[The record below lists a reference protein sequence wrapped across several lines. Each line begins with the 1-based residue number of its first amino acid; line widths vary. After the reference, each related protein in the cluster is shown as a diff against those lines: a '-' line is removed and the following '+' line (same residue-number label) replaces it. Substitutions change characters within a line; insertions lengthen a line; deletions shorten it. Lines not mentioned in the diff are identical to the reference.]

1 MKILVADDSPVI
13 RTAVSVVLSA
23 DGHEIVTAEDGIGT
37 IQAVYREMPDL
48 IVLDIQMPRMTG
60 YMACRLLK
68 EDWTVAHIPVLI
80 LTAHD
85 STEDRYWAAKSGADG
100 YLTKEALGDDLAAAV
115 KSVSASRALS
125 ELSGAQQADPID
137 LDQMDVL
144 ERVTSMLD
152 RKLFEMTVV
161 NDIVT
166 LSTRPLDLKTTLVE
180 LMFIVRRFVSFDV
193 AALALVDEKA
203 ISVHVDRALN
213 IDEFESFVDR
223 AARELHTRADVNYE
237 PSAMQVWRSDTIEML
252 EADSEKLASTFA
264 VELKMRGD
272 VIGLLLLGATTPN
285 AFAPGV
291 AKTLRAISSP
301 MATVIDSSIHHAKLI
316 EEEARHSLSS
326 LYEN

>member
-13 RTAVSVVLSA
+13 RTAVSVVLTA
-23 DGHEIVTAEDGIGT
+23 DGHEIVTAEDGIST

-85 STEDRYWAAKSGADG
+85 STEDRYWAVKSGADG

-115 KSVSASRALS
+115 KSVSAARALS
-125 ELSGAQQADPID
+125 ELSGSKPADPID

-180 LMFIVRRFVSFDV
+180 LMFIVRRFVSFDL
-193 AALALVDEKA
+193 AALALIDEKA
-203 ISVHVDRALN
+203 ISVHVDRAIN
-213 IDEFESFVDR
+213 ADEFQAFIDR
-223 AARELHTRADVNYE
+223 SATELNNRAHLDYE
-237 PSAMQVWRSDTIEML
+237 PSAMQVWRSDSIEML
-252 EADSEKLASTFA
+252 DVDTEKLVSTFA
-264 VELKMRGD
+264 VELKMRGE
-272 VIGLLLLGATTPN
+272 VLGVLLLGATTLN
-285 AFAPGV
+285 AFPPGV

-301 MATVIDSSIHHAKLI
+301 MATVIDSAIHHAKLI

-326 LYEN
+326 LYDN

>member
-125 ELSGAQQADPID
+125 ELSGSQQADPID

-166 LSTRPLDLKTTLVE
+166 LSTRPLDVKTTLVE

-223 AARELHTRADVNYE
+223 AARELHTRADLNYE
-237 PSAMQVWRSDTIEML
+237 PSAMQVWRSDSIEML

-272 VIGLLLLGATTPN
+272 VIGLLLLGATAPN

>member
-37 IQAVYREMPDL
+37 IQAVYRKMPDL

-100 YLTKEALGDDLAAAV
+100 YPTKEALGDDLAAAV

-125 ELSGAQQADPID
+125 ELSGSQQADPID

-166 LSTRPLDLKTTLVE
+166 LSTRPLDVKTTLVE

-213 IDEFESFVDR
+213 VDEFEGFVDR
-223 AARELHTRADVNYE
+223 AARELHTRADLNYE
-237 PSAMQVWRSDTIEML
+237 PSAMQVWRSDSIEML

>member
-223 AARELHTRADVNYE
+223 AAQELHTRADLNYE

-272 VIGLLLLGATTPN
+272 VIGLLLLGATTPS

>member
-13 RTAVSVVLSA
+13 RSAVSVVLSA
-23 DGHEIVTAEDGIGT
+23 DGHEIVTAEDGIST

-125 ELSGAQQADPID
+125 ELSGAQQADPVD

-166 LSTRPLDLKTTLVE
+166 LSTRPLDVKTTLVE
-180 LMFIVRRFVSFDV
+180 LMFIVRRFVAFDV

-223 AARELHTRADVNYE
+223 SARELHTRADFNYGPE
-237 PSAMQVWRSDTIEML
+237 AMQVWRSDTIEML
-252 EADSEKLASTFA
+252 EADSEKLVSTFA

-326 LYEN
+326 LYDN

>member
-13 RTAVSVVLSA
+13 RTAVSVVLSQ
-23 DGHEIVTAEDGIGT
+23 DGHEIVTAEDGIDT

-60 YMACRLLK
+60 YMACRLIK

-85 STEDRYWAAKSGADG
+85 STEDRYWADKSGADG
-100 YLTKEALGDDLAAAV
+100 YLTKEALGDELAAAV
-115 KSVSASRALS
+115 KSVSVSRALS
-125 ELSGAQQADPID
+125 ELSGAEPAPPID
-137 LDQMDVL
+137 LDQIDVL

-166 LSTRPLDLKTTLVE
+166 LSTRPLDLKTTLFE

-193 AALALVDEKA
+193 AALSMAEEKA
-203 ISVHVDRALN
+203 ISVHVDRAVN
-213 IDEFESFVDR
+213 GGDFENFV
-223 AARELHTRADVNYE
+223 ARSATELHDRRTLTYA
-237 PSAMQVWRSDTIEML
+237 PSAMSVWRSDLLEML
-252 EADSEKLASTFA
+252 DGDAGRIQSTFA
-264 VELKMRGD
+264 LELKMRGD
-272 VIGLLLLGATTPN
+272 VLGVLLLGATVPN
-285 AFAPGV
+285 AFPPG
-291 AKTLRAISSP
+291 AARTLRAISYP
-301 MATVIDSSIHHAKLI
+301 MATVIDSSIHHAKMI

-326 LYEN
+326 LYDN